1 MQTRLF
7 AFRIGTLAIMI
18 AGCEGDDPEATS
30 PDLAGGGAERVVASL
45 VDENL
50 VSHDPTG
57 CEPLA
62 NDYLPRAAGMGED
75 AWPACISDDN
85 DYHIVNPSIGA
96 LGRVAAF
103 EDISVLLGF
112 GGGKVPSPQDFLD
125 ARLRYTEE
133 QGIESRVVRRE
144 DEHYPPAPAACRDL
158 SPEQQA
164 QYPDRCVGPV
174 KIRPILNAAFEAGI
188 QGEDAVANASRI
200 EGALLW
206 FFYISSFKEA
216 TTCAAAAQDCDSMW
230 AKYTGGEDREGGLGL
245 ARYVKPRS
253 QMAHDRIW
261 DGLLAVRCW
270 RDLDN
275 PMGEAMN
282 LELRDQAR
290 AQLDRA
296 LLFGVAQIVSQRVG
310 ELPSE
315 PAWQSTKILAQVLG
329 REATLRDP
337 TQAENLR
344 AELATDDASAVD
356 PAVVIQA
363 IDALFPCP

>member
-1 MQTRLF
+1 MQTRFF
-7 AFRIGTLAIMI
+7 AFRVATLAIVL
-18 AGCEGDDPEATS
+18 AACEGDDPEATT
-30 PDLAGGGAERVVASL
+30 PELGGGDPERVVASL
-45 VDENL
+45 IDQNL
-50 VSHDPTG
+50 VSRDPTG

-62 NDYLPRAAGMGED
+62 DDYMPSAAGMGDD
-75 AWPACISDDN
+75 AWPACISDDD
-85 DYHIVNPSIGA
+85 DYHIINPSIGA

-103 EDISVLLGF
+103 EDIAVLLGF
-112 GGGKVPSPQDFLD
+112 GGGKVPTPEDFLA

-164 QYPDRCVGPV
+164 QDPDRCVGPMQ
-174 KIRPILNAAFEAGI
+174 IRPILNAAFEAGI
-188 QGEDAVANASRI
+188 QGEDPVANASSI

-216 TTCAAAAQDCDSMW
+216 TTCAVAAQDCDSMW

-296 LLFGVAQIVSQRVG
+296 LLFGVAQIVSQRVA

-315 PAWQSTKILAQVLG
+315 AAWQSTKILSQVLD

-337 TQAENLR
+337 AMAERLR
-344 AELATDDASAVD
+344 AEFATDDAADVD
-356 PAVVIQA
+356 PGAVTQA